1 MGVQDEHGSAEAM
14 VQQYGGNAAGPLPT
28 ESEQGPA
35 NAQQPT
41 ESVQAEAD
49 AAEVEADN
57 NGGRATPAYGGASD
71 DAQMEEEGEGETQYR
86 SLGGNGGSTTPE
98 YGNITPEYGGEDDVV
113 YRSLGGMADEDDEVE
128 MEVGLGPTLSCR
140 NNECEDATDAETDYG
155 DDAAEDAEE
164 MEDAIMDGEED
175 FGSQG
180 SVHDALHDSTPRWN
194 EMCSQ

>member
-1 MGVQDEHGSAEAM
+1 MYLYSCVDRC
-14 VQQYGGNAAGPLPT
+14 VCNA
-28 ESEQGPA
+28 SQKRVPA
-35 NAQQPT
+35 RR
-41 ESVQAEAD
+41 SRC
-49 AAEVEADN
+49 EVI
-57 NGGRATPAYGGASD
+57 SD
-71 DAQMEEEGEGETQYR
+71 GYCLA
-86 SLGGNGGSTTPE
+86 
-98 YGNITPEYGGEDDVV
+98 
-113 YRSLGGMADEDDEVE
+113 
-128 MEVGLGPTLSCR
+128 CR

>member
-1 MGVQDEHGSAEAM
+1 M
-14 VQQYGGNAAGPLPT
+14 
-28 ESEQGPA
+28 
-35 NAQQPT
+35 
-41 ESVQAEAD
+41 
-49 AAEVEADN
+49 
-57 NGGRATPAYGGASD
+57 
-71 DAQMEEEGEGETQYR
+71 
-86 SLGGNGGSTTPE
+86 GGNGGSTTPE

-128 MEVGLGPTLSCR
+128 MEVRQCESGREPEANVAHTLRPCLLQVGLGPTLSCR